1 MNGNSPPTLH
11 KQFNTVHFIQVY
23 IVRNNL
29 YALFF
34 SLWLLHPPI
43 AFISQYQMLFKKKA
57 SRRKFSFI
65 FPIDMIFHAEN
76 FASIKFLPYISK
88 QQRKLA
94 ISTCHRNWHRLF
106 S

>member
-43 AFISQYQMLFKKKA
+43 AFISQDQMLFKKNMYLSDRFYYIPA
-57 SRRKFSFI
+57 SGYGSF
-65 FPIDMIFHAEN
+65 FMDW
-76 FASIKFLPYISK
+76 FALDG
-88 QQRKLA
+88 L
-94 ISTCHRNWHRLF
+94 
-106 S
+106 